1 MAGHA
6 PISEL
11 VAQRTSSG
19 IYTVRNSAGAVLRIG
34 APGAAGAFSPVE
46 LLQAALA
53 GCASL
58 SAEAQLVSKLDD
70 EFEALTTVNAVYNSE
85 QNRVEKLITRIAVDS
100 SELDQN
106 EHDRLVSSAVRI
118 IDKLC
123 TVKRSLNVGI
133 EATTELES
141 QELGS

>member
-6 PISEL
+6 PIPEL
-11 VAQRTSSG
+11 VAQRTAAG
-19 IYTVRNSAGAVLRIG
+19 TYTVRNSAGAELRIG

-58 SAEAQLVSKLDD
+58 SAEAQLVSRLGEDFD
-70 EFEALTTVNAVYNSE
+70 AVTTVDAVYDAE
-85 QNRVEKLITRIAVDS
+85 QNRVEKLVTTIAVDT
-100 SELDQN
+100 SELDPG
-106 EHDRLVSSAVRI
+106 EHDKLVSSAARV

-123 TVKRSLNVGI
+123 TVKRSLNAGI
-133 EATTELES
+133 EATTALVR
-141 QELGS
+141 Q

>member
-6 PISEL
+6 PIPEL

-19 IYTVRNSAGAVLRIG
+19 IYTVRNSAGAELRIG

-58 SAEAQLVSKLDD
+58 SAEAQLVSKLGD
-70 EFEALTTVNAVYNSE
+70 EFEALTTVNAVYDSE
-85 QNRVEKLITRIAVDS
+85 QNRLEKLVTRIAVDS
-100 SELDQN
+100 SELDQSD
-106 EHDRLVSSAVRI
+106 HDRLVSSTMRI

-123 TVKRSLNVGI
+123 TVKRTLHAGVEVTSVVDRQGLDG
-133 EATTELES
+133 
-141 QELGS
+141 